1 MLPPASP
8 APAWVPTESVPLWVF
23 ASLVKLR
30 KVVLAAALG
39 AVGAGLLLLGAVT
52 IFVGIY
58 ATWAYQDD
66 QSSAQNLILVPF
78 GLVIGASGWLVA
90 YLAYR
95 VARNDTGSRR
105 TR

>member
-58 ATWAYQDD
+58 GDVG
-66 QSSAQNLILVPF
+66 VP
-78 GLVIGASGWLVA
+78 GRSISQ
-90 YLAYR
+90 
-95 VARNDTGSRR
+95 RR
-105 TR
+105 T